1 MSSNQ
6 TIRDRLLAEAMA
18 EADRFI
24 SRAHAALNE
33 EDRDPNRSFA
43 TAAAKRASLDLTMA
57 LAKWRQ
63 AR

>member
-1 MSSNQ
+1 VNDTVRM
-6 TIRDRLLAEAMA
+6 RLLADAMG
-18 EADRFI
+18 ESDRFI
-24 SRAHAALNE
+24 NRAHAALNE